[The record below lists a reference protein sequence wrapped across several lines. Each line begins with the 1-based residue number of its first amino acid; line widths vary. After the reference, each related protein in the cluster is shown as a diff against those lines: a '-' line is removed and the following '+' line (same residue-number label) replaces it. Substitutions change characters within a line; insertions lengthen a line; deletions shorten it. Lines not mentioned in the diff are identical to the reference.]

1 MENNQIPNNETNTSV
16 APDANGVQPVQQQ
29 VQQSENVTQQTT
41 PPVEQTVSNVVEQEQ
56 QVPEQ
61 KVEKKL
67 SKKELKQQAKEAKKR
82 EKELKGS
89 NYKNPEAFNS
99 KEKVLFEAEE
109 EKESNPLGTFIV
121 FAVLIVGLFMLPFA
135 HKLLGT
141 KTQKKDYAQVH
152 SAGTLPVTQSDLPD
166 KYVFDSNQ
174 TSAGIGSLELKNF
187 VKGES
192 ETGYEIH
199 FTIINKAEESYL
211 FTEKY
216 YMDFYEGENL
226 VYHALIH
233 SYAGLQAKAAGEYT
247 LKISERAYNHA
258 DSIRLVKTETH
269 LYPSF
274 ELHDKE
280 GDYSLLTCTYD
291 KNTIVYYFKNEML
304 EKIRETYTNKNST
317 SDSYETDKY
326 KHNELINKY
335 KTIEGINANFVETPN
350 EFTAQLDFELAKVQ
364 DSELSKLKTYRF
376 FKYHEKA
383 NIIAYEMPA
392 QGYICS

>member
-1 MENNQIPNNETNTSV
+1 MENNQVPNNEINTSV
-16 APDANGVQPVQQQ
+16 APVTNGVQAVQQPVQQ
-29 VQQSENVTQQTT
+29 TAA
-41 PPVEQTVSNVVEQEQ
+41 PVEQTASNVAEQKQQAPEQ
-56 QVPEQ
+56 QV
-61 KVEKKL
+61 EKTL

-109 EKESNPLGTFIV
+109 EKESNPLGTLII
-121 FAVLIVGLFMLPFA
+121 FAILIVGLFMLPFA

-141 KTQKKDYAQVH
+141 KTQKKDYSQVH
-152 SAGTLPVTQSDLPD
+152 SVGTNPVTQNKLPD
-166 KYVFDSNQ
+166 KFVFDSNQ

-199 FTIINKAEESYL
+199 FTIINNAEESYL

-247 LKISERAYNHA
+247 LKISERAYNSA

-269 LYPSF
+269 LYPSY

-280 GDYSLLTCTYD
+280 GDYSILTCTYD

-326 KHNELINKY
+326 KHNELINRYQK
-335 KTIEGINANFVETPN
+335 IEGMNANFVEIPN
-350 EFTAQLDFELAKVQ
+350 EFTAQVDFELAKVK
-364 DSELSKLKTYRF
+364 DSDLSKLKTYRY

>member
-1 MENNQIPNNETNTSV
+1 MENNQVSNNETNTSV
-16 APDANGVQPVQQQ
+16 APVTNGVQPVQQ
-29 VQQSENVTQQTT
+29 
-41 PPVEQTVSNVVEQEQ
+41 PAAPVEQTASNVAEQKQQAPEQ
-56 QVPEQ
+56 QVERT
-61 KVEKKL
+61 L

-121 FAVLIVGLFMLPFA
+121 FAILIVGLFMLPFA

-141 KTQKKDYAQVH
+141 KPQKKDYSQVYNV
-152 SAGTLPVTQSDLPD
+152 GTVPVTQSNLPD

-192 ETGYEIH
+192 DTGYEIH
-199 FTIINKAEESYL
+199 FTIINNAEESYL

-247 LKISERAYNHA
+247 LEISERAYNRA

-317 SDSYETDKY
+317 SDSYEADKY
-326 KHNELINKY
+326 KQGKLMETYDAID
-335 KTIEGINANFVETPN
+335 GINANFVDSPN
-350 EFTAQLDFELAKVQ
+350 EFTAQVDFALADVK
-364 DSELSKLKTYRF
+364 DSDLSKLKRYRY